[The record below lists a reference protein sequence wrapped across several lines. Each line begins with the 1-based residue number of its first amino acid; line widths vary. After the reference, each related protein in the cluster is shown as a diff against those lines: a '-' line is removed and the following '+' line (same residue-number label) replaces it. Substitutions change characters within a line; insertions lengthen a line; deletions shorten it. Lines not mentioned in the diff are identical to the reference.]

1 MPLWYGHEKT
11 VHEAVTRAALG
22 ANSKDHRR
30 VAMPQPEQQQDV
42 THSSA
47 SRTPHS
53 RILVIDDGDSV
64 RDVIGVFLENAG
76 FEVCGEAARDSRT
89 MNDLLARHCGVQH
102 RNKSSAI
109 RHP

>member
-1 MPLWYGHEKT
+1 MRWWYGHEQT
-11 VHEAVTRAALG
+11 LREAFTRAALG
-22 ANSKDHRR
+22 ANHRG
-30 VAMPQPEQQQDV
+30 VAMPQPEQHQDV
-42 THSSA
+42 PHSSA